1 MTETCDRWSIAL
13 EQERQGELSGD
24 ERGALLDHLA
34 GCERCRAEQRAI
46 ASLAYELSSPA
57 ASPHAGWDDLRAR
70 IEKAH
75 RRRQREILIGL
86 AVAVAIGAVLVAVRG
101 RIVGA
106 VFDSFGSGLAVG
118 MAFAV
123 VVAGGATWLA
133 ARRAAR
139 ALPGTDLLADIRRQY
154 QRRIRGTRFFALYF
168 PVFLTWLAFT
178 ASPRALGSGSAGLA
192 LRISLVALAIVG
204 AVNGWFRVVP
214 RLSRELHDLEG
225 K

>member
-24 ERGALLDHLA
+24 ERRALEEHLA
-34 GCERCRAEQRAI
+34 GCERCRAEKRAI
-46 ASLAYELSSPA
+46 ASIAYELSSPA
-57 ASPHAGWDDLRAR
+57 PSPRAGWEDLRAR
-70 IEKAH
+70 VEKAH
-75 RRRQREILIGL
+75 GRRQREVVIGMAL
-86 AVAVAIGAVLVAVRG
+86 AVAIGAVLVAVRG

-106 VFDSFGSGLAVG
+106 VFDAFGSGLAVG

-178 ASPRALGSGSAGLA
+178 ASPRALGSGSTGLA
-192 LRISLVALAIVG
+192 LRIGLVALAIASG
-204 AVNGWFRVVP
+204 LNSWFRVLP

>member
-13 EQERQGELSGD
+13 EQERHGELPAE
-24 ERGALLDHLA
+24 ERRALEEHLA

-46 ASLAYELSSPA
+46 ASLAYELSSPT
-57 ASPHAGWDDLRAR
+57 ASPRAGWDDLRAR
-70 IEKAH
+70 IEKAN
-75 RRRQREILIGL
+75 RRRQREVVIGL
-86 AVAVAIGAVLVAVRG
+86 AVAVAIGAVLATVRG

-106 VFDSFGSGLAVG
+106 VFDAFGSGLAVG

-123 VVAGGATWLA
+123 VVASGATWLA

-139 ALPGTDLLADIRRQY
+139 ALPGTDLLADIRSQY

-192 LRISLVALAIVG
+192 LRIGLVVLAIVG
-204 AVNGWFRVVP
+204 ALNTWFRVLP